1 MSGFFIEIFKFKFH
15 LIFIVILVQINEDFI
30 YLKINFRLFYNNT
43 VIYIFNN
50 IETKNMDDIIEKC
63 LLIKSRL

>member
-50 IETKNMDDIIEKC
+50 LETKNVVDIIEKFC
-63 LLIKSRL
+63 L